1 MPGKNNRYND
11 LMENESTTEE
21 GNTTFKYAGF
31 LPIPAVLSLI
41 LFLVGF
47 VTPGWACVEIL
58 GQYVGS
64 GLWYNYVCGAR
75 SDCEI
80 KWFPSQQVKSKDLA
94 DALENYMVKYR
105 VMASL
110 ALVFQ
115 IFATISALLAIIPK
129 TNLKQYL
136 FTFICICNFCLFLS
150 AIFSLVTSGM
160 YAHELIKSMTVFK
173 KYEHILG
180 KSPYTFPY
188 SLFVF
193 GIGGIISALTM
204 FFIMG
209 TVFIKRLT
217 VNGPIGSTFQ
227 MS

>member
-94 DALENYMVKYR
+94 
-105 VMASL
+105 
-110 ALVFQ
+110 
-115 IFATISALLAIIPK
+115 
-129 TNLKQYL
+129 
-136 FTFICICNFCLFLS
+136 